1 MKFLY
6 FSIISYFLYVEK
18 HSTIL
23 YKHTLSG
30 DKMTKIC

>member
-23 YKHTLSG
+23 YKHIPQYFNLV
-30 DKMTKIC
+30 KI